1 MQVEKIKTGI
11 GKLDEILDGGIPKQ
25 HLVLITGTT
34 GTMKSTLGF
43 QILHQSALE
52 GMNAAYISLEQSG
65 MSIMTQMSLMGYD
78 FSKIAIDSNDPA
90 VINNFSASGKDKKKG
105 MLSIIDIGYMRKKS
119 SKQKKFSWLNA
130 IKSKL
135 TEMSKKRADVILLDS
150 LNALYHLD
158 KFEDMRVDLFHL
170 FEFLKDL
177 KLTSFIINEMPAG
190 DERYS
195 QYGVES
201 YLVDGVIQLALAK
214 RELKVK
220 RELNIVKM
228 RYEDHNT
235 NIYVFQFDKKKKQF
249 VLVEKVA
256 VEE

>member
-11 GKLDEILDGGIPKQ
+11 EKLDEILDGGIPKK

-43 QILHQSALE
+43 QILHRSALD
-52 GMNAAYISLEQSG
+52 GMNAAYISLEQSA
-65 MSIMTQMSLMGYD
+65 MSVMTQMSIMGYD
-78 FSKIAIDSNDPA
+78 FSKITIDSNDPS

-105 MLSIIDIGYMRKKS
+105 MLSIIDVGYMRKKS
-119 SKQKKFSWLNA
+119 GKQKKFSWLNA

-135 TEMSKKRADVILLDS
+135 SEMSRKRADVIVLDS

-158 KFEDMRVDLFHL
+158 KFDDMRVDLFYL
-170 FEFLKDL
+170 FEYLKDL

-201 YLVDGVIQLALAK
+201 YLVDGVIQLALSK

-228 RYEDHNT
+228 RFADHMT
-235 NIYVFQFDKKKKQF
+235 NIFVFQFDKRQKRF
-249 VLVEKVA
+249 AISEKIA
-256 VEE
+256 VE